1 MNETKYPGVTVR
13 LVGEDGNVFSVI
25 GRVARGLRRGGHA
38 DAAVEFERAAFDA
51 TSYDAVLRLA
61 VSYVEVR

>member
-1 MNETKYPGVTVR
+1 MKAKYPDVAVK

-38 DAAVEFERAAFDA
+38 DAAVAFEEAAFNAD
-51 TSYDAVLRLA
+51 SYDEVLRLA
-61 VSYVEVR
+61 MSYVEVR

>member
-1 MNETKYPGVTVR
+1 MKAKYPDVTVR

-38 DAAVEFERAAFDA
+38 DAAVEFEELAFNAD
-51 TSYDAVLRLA
+51 SYDAVLRLA
-61 VSYVEVR
+61 ISYVEVR